1 MSLKYS
7 IQIFSKNKLY
17 LYNNILKNIY
27 DKHGNILYSNINKS
41 KSENLYV
48 ANLLL
53 NLPNNIKLFNI
64 LDENEINKINM
75 KKKFKIEHFTDNKIM
90 DNCLNYKNNTNDM
103 ILNISSA
110 DTPGIIHNVVNDL
123 TKLDMNIKDINS
135 YITPA
140 PMTSINL
147 FNLKVRFSNNNN
159 NNNNLL
165 DIINSYEYEI
175 KLLKKIEK

>member
-1 MSLKYS
+1 MSVKHS
-7 IQIFSKNKLY
+7 IQIFSKNKSY

-27 DKHGNILYSNINKS
+27 DNHGNILYSNINKS
-41 KSENLYV
+41 KSENIYV

-64 LDENEINKINM
+64 LDENEINKINI
-75 KKKFKIEHFTDNKIM
+75 KKRFKIDQFTNNKIM
-90 DNCLNYKNNTNDM
+90 DNFVNVKNNTDDM

-123 TKLDMNIKDINS
+123 TTLDMNIKDINS

-140 PMTSINL
+140 PITGINL
-147 FNLKVRFSNNNN
+147 FNLKVRFSN

-175 KLLKKIEK
+175 KLL

>member
-1 MSLKYS
+1 MSLKHS
-7 IQIFSKNKLY
+7 VQIFSKNKSY

-27 DKHGNILYSNINKS
+27 DKQGNILYSNINKS
-41 KSENLYV
+41 KSENIYV

-64 LDENEINKINM
+64 LDENEINKINI
-75 KKKFKIEHFTDNKIM
+75 KKRFKIEQFTNNKIM
-90 DNCLNYKNNTNDM
+90 DNFVNVKNNTDDM
-103 ILNISSA
+103 ILSISSA

-140 PMTSINL
+140 PMTGINL
-147 FNLKVRFSNNNN
+147 FNLKVRFASNNNN
-159 NNNNLL
+159 LV